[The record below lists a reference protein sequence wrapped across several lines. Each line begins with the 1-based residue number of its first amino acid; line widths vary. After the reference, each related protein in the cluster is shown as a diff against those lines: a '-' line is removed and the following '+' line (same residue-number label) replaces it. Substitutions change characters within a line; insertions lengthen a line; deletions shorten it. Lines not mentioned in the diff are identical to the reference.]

1 MTLAFDVLRFTV
13 FAFLVFSAGVAL
25 GSWAVRTRRI
35 NPFGRV
41 GQTIRRLS
49 DPVLAPIETWLLR
62 RGGNPQQAGWWLLG
76 ISVFGGIL
84 VITTAQW
91 IVVQLFRTV
100 DAAEEGPR
108 GVIRLIVYHA
118 TQLILLALIVRVI
131 GSWLGVGRHNRW
143 MRPAY
148 ILTDWLVEPL
158 RRIIPPFRMI
168 DVTPIIAWFLLLV
181 VRGWVLSLI

>member
-1 MTLAFDVLRFTV
+1 
-13 FAFLVFSAGVAL
+13 
-25 GSWAVRTRRI
+25 
-35 NPFGRV
+35 
-41 GQTIRRLS
+41 
-49 DPVLAPIETWLLR
+49 
-62 RGGNPQQAGWWLLG
+62 
-76 ISVFGGIL
+76 
-84 VITTAQW
+84 
-91 IVVQLFRTV
+91 
-100 DAAEEGPR
+100 
-108 GVIRLIVYHA
+108 VYHA

-148 ILTDWLVEPL
+148 ILTDWLVEPPL